1 MEPQHGSAF
10 LVLAVLTLCYLLL
23 SCLPEPQS
31 TLHAKGADRHKSAA
45 VAAAKG
51 LSEDSLD
58 LTNVETKK
66 RMLETLKNSCLPKLV
81 CQLLANNDR
90 KLSRSEMSL
99 LSVIKDTSL
108 GMTAE
113 VTSKLHFAAHM
124 GQLVAGVDGTGCHN
138 FYPACPLPG
147 NAVLPFLQTV
157 KRSYSGKF

>member
-23 SCLPEPQS
+23 SCLPEPQMHHH
-31 TLHAKGADRHKSAA
+31 TKGVVGQKSKS
-45 VAAAKG
+45 VNVG
-51 LSEDSLD
+51 LKEPDSLD
-58 LTNVETKK
+58 LGNIETKK
-66 RMLETLKNSCLPKLV
+66 RLLETLKNSCLPKLV

-90 KLSRSEMSL
+90 KLSRSELSL
-99 LSVIKDTSL
+99 LSIIKDTSL

-138 FYPACPLPG
+138 FYPSCPLPG
-147 NAVLPFLQTV
+147 NAVMPFLQTV